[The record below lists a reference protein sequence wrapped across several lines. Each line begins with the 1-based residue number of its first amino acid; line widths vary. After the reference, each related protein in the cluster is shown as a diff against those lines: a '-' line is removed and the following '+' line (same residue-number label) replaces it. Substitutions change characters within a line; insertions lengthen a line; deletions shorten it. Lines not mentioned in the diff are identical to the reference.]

1 LDANLALLSSLKSSP
16 QAAFAR
22 LQISKIS
29 FIFAP

>member
-16 QAAFAR
+16 QTAFAR
-22 LQISKIS
+22 LHISKIS